1 MECEFYKG
9 MGGNVRIP
17 ADLSCGPIITSDVTA
32 KVIGL
37 CHLFVMKIRLR

>member
-1 MECEFYKG
+1 MR
-9 MGGNVRIP
+9 MGEWDSKRIP
-17 ADLSCGPIITSDVTA
+17 ADLSCGPIITIDVTA